1 MQSKKTASSMCQL
14 YYGRD
19 LELTLIFSDLVT
31 HREVL
36 MMRVMNTI
44 TDKPQWDQK
53 VCLDWYICQLP
64 CLFLTSYRSLM
75 MISRQNG
82 ATRLPKVVKM

>member
-1 MQSKKTASSMCQL
+1 MRSKKTASSMFQL
-14 YYGRD
+14 YFGRD
-19 LELTLIFSDLVT
+19 PELTLLFRDLVT

-53 VCLDWYICQLP
+53 VCLGLYICQLP
-64 CLFLTSYRSLM
+64 CLFLTSYRSSM
-75 MISRQNG
+75 MISRRNG

>member
-1 MQSKKTASSMCQL
+1 MHSKKATCSMFQL

-19 LELTLIFSDLVT
+19 PELTLLSSDLVT

-44 TDKPQWDQK
+44 TDKPQWEQK
-53 VCLDWYICQLP
+53 VCLGLYI
-64 CLFLTSYRSLM
+64 F
-75 MISRQNG
+75 
-82 ATRLPKVVKM
+82 

>member
-1 MQSKKTASSMCQL
+1 MQSKKTASSMFQL

-19 LELTLIFSDLVT
+19 PELTLPSSDLVT

-53 VCLDWYICQLP
+53 VCLGLYI
-64 CLFLTSYRSLM
+64 R
-75 MISRQNG
+75 
-82 ATRLPKVVKM
+82 